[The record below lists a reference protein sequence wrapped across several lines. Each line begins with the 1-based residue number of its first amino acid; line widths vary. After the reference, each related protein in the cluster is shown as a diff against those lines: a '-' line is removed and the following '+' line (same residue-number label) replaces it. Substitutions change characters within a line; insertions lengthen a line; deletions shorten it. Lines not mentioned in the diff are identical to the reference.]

1 MTRGAWHRGPAS
13 IVKPNQEI
21 CMNIGNLCSRHIV
34 TIDSERSLASAAGLM
49 RQHHVGSLVVTTDT
63 LEGSRVAGVVTDRD
77 LVVHVL
83 ALGLESSQVS
93 IGDMAHHQVVS
104 VFEDDDITQAIQ
116 VMREAG
122 VRRLL
127 VSDAES
133 RLVGVVSLDDL
144 LDACA
149 AQMLGL
155 AGVIR
160 SGIDR
165 ETAETSDT
173 PPQGP
178 LLRVTTRLAGTSQV
192 ETGQPQP

>member
-1 MTRGAWHRGPAS
+1 
-13 IVKPNQEI
+13 
-21 CMNIGNLCSRHIV
+21 MNIGNLCSRRIV
-34 TIDSERSLASAAGLM
+34 TVDSESSLASAAGLM

-63 LEGSRVAGVVTDRD
+63 REGPRVAGVVTDRD

-83 ALGLESSQVS
+83 ALGLEGSQVS
-93 IGDMAHHQVVS
+93 IGDMANHQVVC
-104 VFEDDDITQAIQ
+104 VNEGDDITQAIQ
-116 VMREAG
+116 IMREAG

-127 VSDAES
+127 VSDADS

-165 ETAETSDT
+165 EAAETSDT
-173 PPQGP
+173 PPQAP
-178 LLRVTTRLAGTSQV
+178 LLRVSTRLTGTSQV